1 MGLGPIQH
9 LGKEE
14 EPMGGGGAAMYRGH
28 PLRVVMAE
36 RPFEKSI
43 ELQEVPVK
51 RQNGLRRLRFAV
63 LVVIRILREFP

>member
-28 PLRVVMAE
+28 PLRAVMAK
-36 RPFEKSI
+36 RPLEKPV

-51 RQNGLRRLRFAV
+51 RQSGLRRLRFAA
-63 LVVIRILREFP
+63 LVVIKILREFP